1 MKETLIYDIDKL
13 TNIKIK
19 LLNVQCPT
27 QAKIIEIEDNIDK
40 ETIYFLT
47 ETHAR
52 DNSVKMKDGIRFI
65 HKTREINDK

>member
-27 QAKIIEIEDNIDK
+27 QAKIIEIEDNPATAAADAAH
-40 ETIYFLT
+40 YS
-47 ETHAR
+47 
-52 DNSVKMKDGIRFI
+52 N
-65 HKTREINDK
+65 